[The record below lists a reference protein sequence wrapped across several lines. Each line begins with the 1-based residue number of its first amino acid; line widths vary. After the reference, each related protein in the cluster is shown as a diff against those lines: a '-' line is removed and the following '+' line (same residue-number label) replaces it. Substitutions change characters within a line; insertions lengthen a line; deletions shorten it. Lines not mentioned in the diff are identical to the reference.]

1 MLIILFIILV
11 YIAFGSFTV
20 TLLDKYETF
29 RSKDL
34 DGKLFTGLLWPFLV
48 IIFLLWLWGKF
59 CVKISK
65 KILRQ

>member
-1 MLIILFIILV
+1 MLIILFILV

-20 TLLDKYETF
+20 TLFDKYEAF

-34 DGKLFTGLLWPFLV
+34 DGKLLTGLFWPFLV
-48 IIFLLWLWGKF
+48 VIFLLWLWGKF